1 MTTLEP
7 HHATHTPLEAY
18 RRIVGGISLTSAV
31 LAAASGVVLMIAVV
45 ADVATRT
52 VTGGSLPGMVDVAES
67 MLVVM
72 TYLGLAYGE
81 RTGQQIRTSVLTE
94 RCTPAV
100 AFSMRLVSTVAMLV
114 VIVWLAWASVGR
126 AVESTASREY
136 RFGLIHW
143 PLFPARIVVAIG
155 FVTLTL
161 VVVEKLWR
169 MTSEKFAAGS

>member
-1 MTTLEP
+1 VTVTDAREVRS
-7 HHATHTPLEAY
+7 PLDAY
-18 RRIVGGISLTSAV
+18 GRLVGRISLTAAV

-52 VTGGSLPGMVDVAES
+52 ATGGSLPGMVDVAES

-81 RTGQQIRTSVLTE
+81 RTGQQIRTSVLTD
-94 RCTPAV
+94 RCPPGV
-100 AFSMRLVSTVAMLV
+100 AFALRTGSMVAMFLV
-114 VIVWLAWASVGR
+114 VAWLTWASVGR
-126 AVESTASREY
+126 AVESTTSREY

-143 PLFPARIVVAIG
+143 PLYPARIVVALG
-155 FVTLTL
+155 FAALLL

-169 MTSEKFAAGS
+169 MVSEKFSAES

>member
-1 MTTLEP
+1 MTTE
-7 HHATHTPLEAY
+7 HALTTRSPLHVY
-18 RRIVGGISLTSAV
+18 GRLVGRISLIAAV

-52 VTGGSLPGMVDVAES
+52 ATGGSLPGMVDVAET

-81 RTGQQIRTSVLTE
+81 RTGQQIRTSVLTD
-94 RCTPAV
+94 RCPPGIAFTLRIGSMLAV
-100 AFSMRLVSTVAMLV
+100 LV
-114 VIVWLAWASVGR
+114 VVAWLTWASIGR
-126 AVESTASREY
+126 AVESTASHEY

-143 PLFPARIVVAIG
+143 PLYPARIVVAIG
-155 FVTLTL
+155 FAALLL

-169 MTSEKFAAGS
+169 MASEKHSAGS